1 MSAIHDSPPST
12 LFDAEFLDAY
22 TGGDDETRD
31 QILKLFLVQSH
42 LLFGKLEMA
51 LGRPKAWLEAAHSLK
66 GCARS
71 VGANTLADLAA
82 RAESEFEVAEVVQ
95 RRRLGELERALGATS
110 TQVEALIHGPA
121 STRSIQSRP

>member
-1 MSAIHDSPPST
+1 MSAIHESPPSL

-31 QILKLFLVQSH
+31 QILKIFLIQSH

-51 LGRPKAWLEAAHSLK
+51 LGRPRAWLEAAHSLK

-71 VGANTLADLAA
+71 VGANALADLAA
-82 RAESEFEVAEVVQ
+82 GAESEFEAAEAVHGC
-95 RRRLGELERALGATS
+95 RLEELQGVLGATAA
-110 TQVEALIHGPA
+110 QVEALIHGPA
-121 STRSIQSRP
+121 EARSAQA